1 MNHHPQLYVIAGPN
15 GAGKTTFARD
25 FLPGYAK
32 IVEFVNADLIA
43 AGISPLRPEA
53 GAITAGRLVLQRV
66 HTLAKERKNFAFETT
81 LSGRSYLRLFRE
93 LPRQGYQIHVFFLCL
108 RNVKLAEK
116 RIADRVSKGGHNVPA
131 AVVRRRFRKGLRN
144 LFGAYQPV
152 FDTIHLF
159 DNSGTGLLRIAR
171 QEHGRWEIA
180 DPELYEA
187 VRRQS
192 E

>member
-25 FLPGYAK
+25 FLPSYVK
-32 IVEFVNADLIA
+32 VVEFVNADLIA

-53 GAITAGRLVLQRV
+53 GAIAAGRLVLQRV
-66 HTLAKERKNFAFETT
+66 HALAKERKDFALETT

-93 LPRQGYQIHVFFLCL
+93 LRRQGYEIHVFFLCL
-108 RNVKLAEK
+108 RNVRLAEK
-116 RIADRVSKGGHNVPA
+116 RIADRVSKGGHHVPT
-131 AVVRRRFRKGLRN
+131 AVVRRRFGKGLRN

-152 FDTIHLF
+152 FDTIHLY
-159 DNSGTGLLRIAR
+159 DNSETGLVRIAKR
-171 QEHGRWEIA
+171 EGGDWVVVNQ
-180 DPELYEA
+180 ELYEA
-187 VRRQS
+187 VRRHS